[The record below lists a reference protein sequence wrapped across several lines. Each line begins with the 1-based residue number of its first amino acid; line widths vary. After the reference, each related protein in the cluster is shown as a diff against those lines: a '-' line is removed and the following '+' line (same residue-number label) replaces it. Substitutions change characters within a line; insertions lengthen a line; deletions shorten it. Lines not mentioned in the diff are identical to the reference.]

1 MFQIKFLFSRNTA
14 NIGLGKPQFLID
26 DDDDDEEEEEEEE
39 EEEKEEKEEE
49 VMIRD
54 SNYKSANVK
63 WLTLTDSSSADSD

>member
-26 DDDDDEEEEEEEE
+26 DDDDDDEEEEEEEE
-39 EEEKEEKEEE
+39 EE
-49 VMIRD
+49 VMIRY
-54 SNYKSANVK
+54 SNDKSANVK

>member
-39 EEEKEEKEEE
+39 E

-54 SNYKSANVK
+54 SNDKSANVK